1 MSIALASAQGH
12 LLRGSAADAWTTGHE
27 ALMEARAKRDRHLEA
42 RALVM
47 LGRTATLES
56 RFRSAYNLALR
67 GHELLDAVCDAQSE
81 ADAQLV
87 VSYAAAAL
95 GMSDISVLAAESARG
110 LHGIE
115 ASLGHAEALNYTGVA
130 HFWNADY
137 RDSAGALEAALVCAS
152 ASFTRPVAFQPL
164 VNLTFC
170 EFLLACGPDTRMDT
184 RRDELEFLSRQ
195 VERLVQ
201 TDQLE
206 SLSVVSPRVAL
217 LIVRAIWALVAW
229 KRGRVVGARMHLS
242 AFERDVRSLPESSWL
257 NALPWLVRCVGARL
271 TGDGP
276 TALRAARSMFLA
288 AVRGEHVALER
299 LATQQGAAVAALFG
313 VESIVRRLPS

>member
-1 MSIALASAQGH
+1 MSIALASTRGH
-12 LLRGSAADAWTTGHE
+12 LLRGSAADAWTTGQE

-47 LGRTATLES
+47 LGRAATLES

-67 GHELLDAVCDAQSE
+67 GSELLSAESDAQSE

-87 VSYAAAAL
+87 ASYAAAAL
-95 GMSDISVLAAESARG
+95 GMTDISVLAAESARW
-110 LHGIE
+110 HYGIA
-115 ASLGHAEALNYTGVA
+115 ASLRHAEALNYAGVA

-137 RDSAGALEAALVCAS
+137 GQSANALEAALVCAS

-164 VNLTFC
+164 VNLAFC
-170 EFLLACGPDTRMDT
+170 EFLLASSPDASKEA
-184 RRDELEFLSRQ
+184 RRDELEFLSWQ
-195 VERLVQ
+195 VERLVRA
-201 TDQLE
+201 DQLE

-217 LIVRAIWALVAW
+217 LLARIIWALVAW
-229 KRGRVVGARMHLS
+229 KRGKVVGAQMHLS
-242 AFERDVRSLPESSWL
+242 SFEREVRILPEHSWL

-271 TGDGP
+271 NGDRP
-276 TALRAARSMFLA
+276 AALRAARNMFLA

-299 LATQQGAAVAALFG
+299 LATQQGAALAASLG
-313 VESIVRRLPS
+313 VESTVRPLPS